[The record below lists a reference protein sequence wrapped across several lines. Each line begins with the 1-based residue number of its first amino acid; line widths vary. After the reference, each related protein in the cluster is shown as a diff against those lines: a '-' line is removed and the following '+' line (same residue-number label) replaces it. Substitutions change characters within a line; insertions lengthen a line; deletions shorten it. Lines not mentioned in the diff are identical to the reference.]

1 MSSPVAV
8 TGRLSR
14 ASGPSQRRLSPESSL
29 LWQASLGTIHISGQ
43 HVKREEGRM

>member
-1 MSSPVAV
+1 MSSPLAV

-29 LWQASLGTIHISGQ
+29 LWQASLPIIYY
-43 HVKREEGRM
+43 KK